1 MARTHNDPEFRR
13 SAIRG
18 LIRSRVVSTQ
28 EELRQ
33 LLGEQGFDVTQAT
46 LSRDLAQ
53 IGARRV
59 SLPEG
64 GTAYEVDDA
73 RVPEGPDAL
82 RAFREM
88 VTRVIDTDSLVIV
101 HTLAG
106 AASAVALAIDRA
118 RLPQVAGTLAGDD
131 AIFVAP
137 AKGTSPSKLARQLN
151 GVWLR
156 GNNE

>member
-1 MARTHNDPEFRR
+1 MARASNDPDFRR

-18 LIRSRVVSTQ
+18 LIRSKRVATQ

-33 LLGEQGFDVTQAT
+33 LLADEGFDVTQAT
-46 LSRDLAQ
+46 LSRDLAH

-73 RVPEGPDAL
+73 RVPDGPDAL
-82 RAFREM
+82 RAYREM
-88 VTRVIDTDSLVIV
+88 VTRLVDTDSLVIV
-101 HTLAG
+101 HTMPG

-137 AKGTSPSKLARQLN
+137 SRGTTPVKLGRHLNTLWLKGRT
-151 GVWLR
+151 
-156 GNNE
+156 E

>member
-1 MARTHNDPEFRR
+1 MARTQNDPELRR
-13 SAIRG
+13 AAIRA
-18 LIRSRVVSTQ
+18 LIRASRVGTQ
-28 EELRQ
+28 EELRE
-33 LLGEQGFDVTQAT
+33 LLATRGFDVTQAT

-53 IGARRV
+53 LGARRV

-73 RVPEGPDAL
+73 RVAEGPDAL
-82 RAFREM
+82 AAFREM
-88 VTRVIDTDSLVIV
+88 VLRLVDTDALVIV
-101 HTLAG
+101 HTLPG

-137 AKGTSPSKLARQLN
+137 ARGTPPGKLARHLN
-151 GVWLR
+151 TLWTKGR
-156 GNNE
+156 TQ

>member
-1 MARTHNDPEFRR
+1 MARASNDQEFRR

-18 LIRSRVVSTQ
+18 IIRSRLVATQ

-33 LLGEQGFDVTQAT
+33 LLANEGFEVTQAT

-82 RAFREM
+82 GAFREM
-88 VTRVIDTDSLVIV
+88 VTRLVDTDSLVIV

-137 AKGTSPSKLARQLN
+137 SKGTSPAKLVRHLN
-151 GVWLR
+151 TLWRKGR
-156 GNNE
+156 TE